1 MITGSTMAVLLG
13 LVALG
18 FSPEARG
25 QNLDSFTG
33 SFSGAGTV
41 LEGPNATIRQVRCN
55 FNSSRQGGSS
65 LALRGTCSAYAIVS
79 RSISADLSVDSK
91 TGRVVGTYTGARVGS
106 ASLSGRRQGSA
117 LNLVVNWP
125 KPVFGNMTAQ
135 MQIDG
140 SEPERLRIV
149 VLSRVGENGPVR
161 ATTDLVLHRP

>member
-1 MITGSTMAVLLG
+1 MAAVLLG

-18 FSPEARG
+18 FSLEVRG
-25 QNLDSFTG
+25 QDLDSFTG

-41 LEGPNATIRQVRCN
+41 LEGPNATSRPVRCN

-65 LALRGTCSAYAIVS
+65 LALRGTCSAYAIIS
-79 RSISADLSVDSK
+79 RSVSADLFVDSR
-91 TGRVVGTYTGARVGS
+91 TGRVVGTYTGARVGA

-125 KPVFGNMTAQ
+125 KPVFGNMTAH
-135 MQIDG
+135 MRIDR
-140 SEPERLRIV
+140 SDPARLRIL